1 MNPTSS
7 GASYRKEVF
16 EQTGMYDETLDACE
30 DVDFNYRVWRK
41 GLRSYISPNLTVYYH
56 ARKSVSGLWKQMM
69 RYGRGRYRFIRRH
82 PDAISIAQLLPSA
95 LVLWLAFGTIGSFWL
110 PMLRIALLVTVS
122 LYGAAV
128 VASSAWLAFS
138 RFVSGAHHLS
148 GDPPWFGGG
157 HVGGVQRYCKT
168 VAVVCAAADDAAKG

>member
-1 MNPTSS
+1 MATAGFRTRTFS
-7 GASYRKEVF
+7 RI
-16 EQTGMYDETLDACE
+16 
-30 DVDFNYRVWRK
+30 RR
-41 GLRSYISPNLTVYYH
+41 
-56 ARKSVSGLWKQMM
+56 GLWKQMM

-95 LVLWLAFGTIGSFWL
+95 LVLWLAFGTIGSFWV

-138 RFVSGAHHLS
+138 QSWRDLF
-148 GDPPWFGGG
+148 
-157 HVGGVQRYCKT
+157 
-168 VAVVCAAADDAAKG
+168 